1 MKTKKIIKIKSPLI
15 KLRLLQ
21 AKNYKKIYSM
31 VNLNMKNIQ
40 YRFVKSLKILYKYVC
55 NNKTILFLNNVS
67 IINVTLKRLLIKTK
81 HIFISN
87 LRELKNKKICL
98 DSDLFFILTK
108 KINMSILNQFCQV
121 KRPVFLITNNFS
133 FKNFN
138 FEVNYKILGNMLL
151 KKNQHFLF
159 FIFLYSIVLKKYKL
173 INL

>member
-1 MKTKKIIKIKSPLI
+1 MKIKKIIKTKSPLI

-31 VNLNMKNIQ
+31 INLNIKNIQ
-40 YRFVKSLKILYKYVC
+40 YRFVKSLKILYKYVF
-55 NNKTILFLNNVS
+55 NNKTILFLNKAS
-67 IINVTLKRLLIKTK
+67 IINITLKRLLTKTR

-87 LRELKNKKICL
+87 FIKLKNKKICL
-98 DSDLFFILTK
+98 NSDLFFILTK

-121 KRPVFLITNNFS
+121 KIPVFLITNNFD
-133 FKNFN
+133 FKNYN
-138 FEVNYKILGNMLL
+138 FEISYKILGNIIL

-159 FIFLYSIVLKKYKL
+159 FIFLYSIILKKHKF